1 MMNLKTLSS
10 EKNRPEC
17 YKMDATERILTQFK
31 KYDIVKTDYFNEKEE
46 YNKRE
51 FNIKIERKKNITV

>member
-31 KYDIVKTDYFNEKEE
+31 KYDIVKTDYFNEK
-46 YNKRE
+46 
-51 FNIKIERKKNITV
+51 KNITKENLI